1 MCNFRTASNR
11 VVVKEEEATTV
22 TKFGILIPEVVAE
35 KPQIGTIVKVGPGKV
50 DRGTLIPMT
59 VKEGERIMFQRGA
72 GTEVK
77 VDGETYLIIEED
89 DILLVFE

>member
-1 MCNFRTASNR
+1 MCNFRAASNR
-11 VVVKEEEATTV
+11 VVVKEDEPDKV
-22 TKFGILIPEVVAE
+22 TSFGIIIPEVIAE
-35 KPQIGTIVKVGPGKV
+35 KPQVGSIVKVGPGKYEKGILV
-50 DRGTLIPMT
+50 PTS
-59 VKEGERIMFQRGA
+59 VKEGEKIMFQRGA